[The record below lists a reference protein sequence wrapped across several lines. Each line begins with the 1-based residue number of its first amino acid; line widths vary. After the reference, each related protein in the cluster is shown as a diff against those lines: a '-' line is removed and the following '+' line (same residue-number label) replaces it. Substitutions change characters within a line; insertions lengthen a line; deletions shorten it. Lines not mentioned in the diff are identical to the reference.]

1 MIGLLNKIEVENHK
15 NKINTMSQYTT
26 RIVEVR
32 VSTSN
37 GTSYKYENLVKR
49 YKDTAKEGDYFVL
62 YENYKPQ
69 TVKYVNGEFVRTNEK
84 IPTVWKLVKFYSNYD
99 VKNEIILD
107 SNGEHPI
114 FMPDGILNEE
124 KVSSSVEW
132 CNNGGYIRDN
142 YISTNGCE
150 RQSFTGRGIPS
161 DISEEAAKLMAPE
174 NDELFGCDCKHS
186 RTWVTLSEWEELY
199 NKKFEEFKRK
209 ISELYSIKNANS
221 INKKLNIVLNKLGVE
236 TEESKN
242 ECYDEDETEQEEYV
256 WDELYGELIGIS
268 DEISRNA
275 ALAEQF
281 LDGSYVDYDNVR
293 ILYYIS

>member
-1 MIGLLNKIEVENHK
+1 
-15 NKINTMSQYTT
+15 MSQYTT
-26 RIVEVR
+26 RILEVR
-32 VSTSN
+32 VSTSK
-37 GTSYKYENLVKR
+37 GTSYKYENLVER

-62 YENYKPQ
+62 YENFKPQ
-69 TVKYVNGEFVRTNEK
+69 TIKYVNGEFVRTNEK
-84 IPTVWKLVKFYSNYD
+84 IPKVWKLVKFYSNYD
-99 VKNEIILD
+99 VKNIIVSD
-107 SNGEHPI
+107 SDGEHPT
-114 FMPDGILNEE
+114 FVSDGIVNGE

-142 YISTNGCE
+142 YISTNGWE
-150 RQSFTGRGIPS
+150 SQSFTGRGVPS

-174 NDELFGCDCKHS
+174 KDDLFGCDYKHS

-209 ISELYSIKNANS
+209 ISELYSSKNADS

-242 ECYDEDETEQEEYV
+242 EYYDEGEQEEYI
-256 WDELYGELIGIS
+256 WEELFEELRAID
-268 DEISRNA
+268 DEISRNV

-281 LDGSYVDYDNVR
+281 LDGVYVDYDDVR